1 MVGTTRE
8 AADDLARDQSVPAW
22 RHLRAPP
29 LQPAAAGSPSHRDS
43 VGRARSGAVDLAFK
57 QEGIWVIV
65 DFKTDRQLGRTLD
78 VYQRQVQLY
87 AQMVAHVTGEPTRSV
102 LMRI

>member
-1 MVGTTRE
+1 M
-8 AADDLARDQSVPAW
+8 
-22 RHLRAPP
+22 
-29 LQPAAAGSPSHRDS
+29 
-43 VGRARSGAVDLAFK
+43 
-57 QEGIWVIV
+57 IV

-87 AQMVAHVTGEPTRSV
+87 AQMVAHATGEPTRSV

>member
-1 MVGTTRE
+1 V
-8 AADDLARDQSVPAW
+8 
-22 RHLRAPP
+22 APP
-29 LQPAAAGSPSHRDS
+29 SGSTASACGSWQPESPRLS
-43 VGRARSGAVDLAFK
+43 GRARSGAVDLAFK

-65 DFKTDRQLGRTLD
+65 DFKTDRDLSRTLD

-87 AQMVAHVTGEPTRSV
+87 AQMVAHATGEPTRSV